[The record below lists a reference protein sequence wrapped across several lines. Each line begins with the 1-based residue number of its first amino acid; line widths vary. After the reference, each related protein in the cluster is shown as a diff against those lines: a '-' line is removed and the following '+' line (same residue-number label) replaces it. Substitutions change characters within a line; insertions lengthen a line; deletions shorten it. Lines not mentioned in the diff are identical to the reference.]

1 MAIKKED
8 IIKALEEMKLTDLND
23 LVKAIEEHFGVTA
36 SVPTATVAPTEVASE
51 GPSEY
56 NVVITGLGSEKLKTI
71 KAISSFFTDPAN
83 KKSLMD
89 INKMVAT
96 LPATLFEKVKP
107 EEAEKI
113 KKTLHDAGA
122 VVELK

>member
-1 MAIKKED
+1 MSIKKED

-36 SVPTATVAPTEVASE
+36 SAPAMASAPAEVAQE

-71 KAISSFFTDPAN
+71 KAISSLFVAPNT
-83 KKSLMD
+83 KSLME
-89 INKMVAT
+89 INKMVSA

-107 EEAEKI
+107 EEAEKM
-113 KKTLHDAGA
+113 KKTLLDAGA